1 LIIAVATPLEKL
13 MRWILIGLWAAL
25 AACAG
30 TPPEPAAAPASPAS
44 PQAATNVQVTG
55 DAKTLLAAQ
64 GAGYKV
70 VNKDGQQLLC
80 RKDRQTGSHTRY
92 TTSCLTLQ
100 EWEALARSSRQTTE
114 DLSRR
119 RLPPPSN

>member
-1 LIIAVATPLEKL
+1 MRLIV
-13 MRWILIGLWAAL
+13 IGLFAAL

-30 TPPEPAAAPASPAS
+30 TPSEPTTAPASPAS
-44 PQAATNVQVTG
+44 PQSATNVQVTG
-55 DAKTLLAAQ
+55 DAETLLAAQ

-92 TTSCLTLQ
+92 TTSCMTPQ
-100 EWEALARSSRQTTE
+100 EWETLTRSSRQTTE
-114 DLSRR
+114 DLTRR